1 MGLCHRRR
9 LLCPAK
15 KTLRSHLAAFRL
27 NMRSCPPLDCGQM
40 DLPFGVM
47 HPGVLLRMGRC
58 FFLSGTMPWQDFS
71 ALSFSFQ

>member
-1 MGLCHRRR
+1 
-9 LLCPAK
+9 
-15 KTLRSHLAAFRL
+15 
-27 NMRSCPPLDCGQM
+27 M